1 MVCLLEDRVPRFAHL
16 IPEVNDRFT
25 NNGSSLWSSWAELSP
40 EPLGFSRSRW
50 WDWTLMPA
58 AQNGVGE
65 CEPHSLSDEK

>member
-16 IPEVNDRFT
+16 IPEVDDRFT

-40 EPLGFSRSRW
+40 EPLGFSWSRW

-58 AQNGVGE
+58 APDGVGE
-65 CEPHSLSDEK
+65 SEPHSLSDEK